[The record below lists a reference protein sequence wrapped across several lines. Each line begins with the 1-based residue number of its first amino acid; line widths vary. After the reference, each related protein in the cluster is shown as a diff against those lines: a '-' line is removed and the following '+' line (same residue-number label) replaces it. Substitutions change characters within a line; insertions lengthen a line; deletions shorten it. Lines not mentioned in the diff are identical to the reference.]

1 MRDTAAPAARALA
14 TFAAS
19 RSQERTAPSSAPSA
33 ARARPGETQRDA
45 LTLVEVDVTDG
56 TAVKAALGG
65 RHATAV
71 VSCLA
76 SRTGAA
82 QDSERIEYAANH
94 HLLAWA
100 LAHDATQFTLLSAIC
115 VQKPRLAFQYEK
127 LRFEK
132 ELIASELEHA
142 IVRPTAFFKS
152 LSGQLERIRAG
163 RPFLVFGQGV
173 LTRCKPIAEADLARY
188 LRRTLEDST
197 LRGVLPIGGPG
208 PALSPRDQAEL
219 LADLLG
225 HPVPLRSVS
234 PALLS
239 IVASVLDVAG
249 TFSQRLRDKAEFA
262 RIGHYYA
269 TESMLVWDAAAQ
281 AYSADQTPEYGAITL
296 RESYAAQLAGE
307 DHQDIGDHAMFS

>member
-197 LRGVLPIGGPG
+197 LRGVL
-208 PALSPRDQAEL
+208 
-219 LADLLG
+219 
-225 HPVPLRSVS
+225 
-234 PALLS
+234 
-239 IVASVLDVAG
+239 DVAG